1 MNKIIQINLAGQAVS
16 IDELAFAS
24 LSKYLRTLEDH
35 FANTES
41 GQEILSDI
49 ESRIAELFYNKTKG
63 GSSFITEAHVAEA
76 IALMG
81 TPEDMDPADDEEYTQ
96 YTERTHTTYTSKS
109 KKLFRDPEDR
119 VLGGV
124 CSGLAAY
131 LHLDASILRI
141 ITILL
146 VFAAGVPVI
155 LYIILWIA
163 IPAAKTP
170 QDRYRMHGDANTVS
184 DIANNIRNEAQSVA
198 NSVRDGANKMS
209 DDLKKN
215 GNLSQAASG
224 VASGIDRIFKFLAKI
239 FGAGVL
245 SVLVILGI
253 ALSVVLLS
261 NATGGIELNYNGNAV
276 HTPPLLKSPSFNWIF
291 SISLLSL
298 VLIPIGTIC
307 YAILQ
312 YIFNVSSGLN
322 LKGVFI
328 AWLLSLAIFIG
339 ISIYSSGNVNV
350 DQFKDFE
357 EQMRNMSSHHIEQV
371 HENIERID
379 SSISPSDEEF
389 EYPDDGFERI

>member
-16 IDELAFAS
+16 IDELAFSS
-24 LSKYLRTLEDH
+24 LSKYLKSLEDH
-35 FANTES
+35 FSNTAS

-49 ESRIAELFYNKTKG
+49 ESRIAELFYNKARG
-63 GSSFITEAHVAEA
+63 GSAFITETHVAEA

-81 TPEDMDPADDEEYTQ
+81 TPEDMDPADDAEYTEH
-96 YTERTHTTYTSKS
+96 TDGANTTYHAKS

-124 CSGLAAY
+124 CAGLAAY

-146 VFAAGVPVI
+146 IFAAGVPVI

-163 IPAAKTP
+163 IPVAKTP

-184 DIANNIRNEAQSVA
+184 DIANNIRNEANSVA
-198 NSVRDGANKMS
+198 NSVRNGAGKVS

-215 GNLSQAASG
+215 ENFSQTASG
-224 VASGIDRIFKFLAKI
+224 VASGIDRIFKFLAKV

-261 NATGGIELNYNGNAV
+261 NATGGIGFNYNGSDLS
-276 HTPPLLKSPSFNWIF
+276 TPPVLKSPSFNWIF

-307 YAILQ
+307 YAVLQ

-322 LKGVFI
+322 LKGIFI

-339 ISIYSSGNVNV
+339 ISIYSFGNVNV
-350 DQFKDFE
+350 DEFKDFGE
-357 EQMRNMSSHHIEQV
+357 SIKNMSSHHIEQV
-371 HENIERID
+371 IENIEPID
-379 SSISPSDEEF
+379 SSITPSENEI